1 MEEYNLLGVKI
12 NCVSEQIAKELIISC
27 LNSDSQHQI
36 ATINPEFIV
45 EAQTNEKFKQVLN
58 NVSFSTI
65 DSAGVIFALQFY
77 GHKVS
82 LSDRLTGVRLTE
94 IILDLASKRNYKILF
109 CLHPQGFTTA
119 AKFFIIIKNKYPELD
134 FQVCTPAEARLKADT
149 FQPEILLAGLGAPLQ
164 ELWIDEHLTQM
175 PSVKVTV
182 GVGGALDFIAGTK
195 TRAPKFMRSF
205 GLEWLWRLI
214 LQPNRIKRIY
224 RAIVVFLYLII
235 TRQRRGK
242 QNKLKK

>member
-12 NCVSEQIAKELIISC
+12 NCVSEQLAKELILSC

-36 ATINPEFIV
+36 ATVNPEFIV
-45 EAQTNEKFKQVLN
+45 EAQTNDKFKQVLN

-65 DSAGVIFALQFY
+65 DSTGIIFALQFY

-82 LSDRLTGVRLTE
+82 LNDRLTGVRLTQ
-94 IILDLASKRNYKILF
+94 IILDIASKRNYKILF
-109 CLHPQGFTTA
+109 CLYPQGFTTP

-134 FQVCTPAEARLKADT
+134 FQVCTSEEASLKAAT
-149 FQPEILLAGLGAPLQ
+149 FQPEILLVGLGAPLQ
-164 ELWIDEHLTQM
+164 ELWIDEYLSSM
-175 PSVKVTV
+175 PSVKVAV
-182 GVGGALDFIAGTK
+182 GVGGTFDFLADTK
-195 TRAPKFMRSF
+195 KRAPKFMRSF
-205 GLEWLWRLI
+205 GLEWLWRLV

-235 TRQRRGK
+235 